1 MSLEAAGLL
10 LDFAGVL
17 DDGST
22 AVRLAGAVD
31 QIESYDPDARGA
43 IELARVVAAGHFAAV
58 SHDRAV
64 DLVDVLAVVLGLEVH
79 AGRHARLA
87 ESLDALPEL
96 LVELD
101 ARLTALPA
109 PVKSTL
115 RRRIAKRISAV
126 IGRGDP
132 ASIPAGELVRFAEA
146 LEREELKLARST
158 PPVPVRDEGEAA

>member
-1 MSLEAAGLL
+1 MSLEAVGLL
-10 LDFAGVL
+10 LDFAGVP
-17 DDGST
+17 DGDST

-43 IELARVVAAGHFAAV
+43 IELARIVAAGHFAAV

-79 AGRHARLA
+79 AGRHARLV
-87 ESLDALPEL
+87 EGLDALPVIL
-96 LVELD
+96 AELD

-126 IGRGDP
+126 LGHGDP
-132 ASIPAGELVRFAEA
+132 ASLPAGDLPLFAEA
-146 LEREELKLARST
+146 IEREEQKLARA
-158 PPVPVRDEGEAA
+158 VPVRDEGEAA